1 MLQIHALYQQMETKP
16 RQSVQTHVR
25 VPDLLGGLIP
35 SIIILVLQDVIL
47 AQMSTRLRW
56 GKAELRSQKVSNSP
70 ITVSQLPVSFTRNS
84 GSSLSAV

>member
-47 AQMSTRLRW
+47 AQMSTRLW